1 MYSIINGELV
11 KNNDA
16 KILVTDLSIQRGYGV
31 FDFFKIINQ
40 QPFYLTDHLERLF
53 RSAEAMRLTGT
64 VTQTELEQMILQL
77 IEKNQF
83 ANAGMRITITGG
95 YAEDGYSI
103 ATPNLLITQSPLV
116 VNKTMANGLKLITHE
131 YQRQLPHV
139 KTIDYLQ
146 AIYLQSYIKEQGA
159 DDVLY
164 HSNDEITE
172 CPRSNFFV
180 VTKDDVIITPAKN
193 ILAGIT
199 RKRILA
205 LKQFNVQERAI
216 ALKDLDAIKEAFVSS
231 TTKVVMPVLSIDGKQ
246 VNDGLPGKITAQI
259 FEALVADH

>member
-16 KILVTDLSIQRGYGV
+16 GILVTDLSIQRAYGV
-31 FDFFKIINQ
+31 FDFFKVINQ
-40 QPFYLTDHLERLF
+40 QPFYLTDHLDRLF
-53 RSAEAMRLTGT
+53 RSANAMRLTGT
-64 VTQTELEQMILQL
+64 VTKAGLEQMILQL
-77 IEKNQF
+77 IEKNQLS
-83 ANAGMRITITGG
+83 NAGIRVTITGG

-103 ATPNLLITQSPLV
+103 TRPNLLITEAPLV
-116 VNKTMANGLKLITHE
+116 VSKTLANGLKLITHE
-131 YQRQLPHV
+131 YQRQLAHV

-146 AIYLQSYIKEQGA
+146 AIYLQPYVKERGA

-164 HSNDEITE
+164 HSNDGITE

-180 VTKDDVIITPAKN
+180 VTKDDEIITPGKN

-205 LKQFNVQERAI
+205 LKQFNVQQRNI
-216 ALKDLDAIKEAFVSS
+216 TLNDLANIKEAFVSS
-231 TTKVVMPVLSIDGKQ
+231 TTKVVMPILSIDGKP
-246 VNDGLPGKITAQI
+246 VNDGLPGSITAQI
-259 FEALVADH
+259 FDALIADH

>member
-1 MYSIINGELV
+1 
-11 KNNDA
+11 
-16 KILVTDLSIQRGYGV
+16 
-31 FDFFKIINQ
+31 
-40 QPFYLTDHLERLF
+40 
-53 RSAEAMRLTGT
+53 
-64 VTQTELEQMILQL
+64 
-77 IEKNQF
+77 
-83 ANAGMRITITGG
+83 
-95 YAEDGYSI
+95 
-103 ATPNLLITQSPLV
+103 
-116 VNKTMANGLKLITHE
+116 MANGLKLITHE